1 MRISTGQSHLEVLLA
16 GLVAEAVSRDVPPDI
31 AQEAQAA
38 TRYAMQARSQRPAGL
53 LRRRA
58 EAYFS
63 AVVRRRVVRSA
74 RSAKASARLVLA
86 SVVDDLRRTGR
97 SGGDIWEELQRGWAQ
112 TVPQDVLEEYRPTL
126 CG

>member
-1 MRISTGQSHLEVLLA
+1 MRITTGQSHLEVLLA

-31 AQEAQAA
+31 AHEARAA
-38 TRYAMQARSQRPAGL
+38 TRRALETRSGRPVAL

-63 AVVRRRVVRSA
+63 AVVRRRVVRSG

-97 SGGDIWEELQRGWAQ
+97 SGVDIWDELQRGWAQ
-112 TVPQDVLEEYRPTL
+112 TVPQDVMEEYRLDL

>member
-1 MRISTGQSHLEVLLA
+1 MRVTTRQGCLETLLA

-31 AQEAQAA
+31 AQQAQIA
-38 TRYAMQARSQRPAGL
+38 TRRAMEARSQCPAGL

-63 AVVRRRVVRSA
+63 AVVRRRVVRGGG
-74 RSAKASARLVLA
+74 SAKASARLVVA

-97 SGGDIWEELQRGWAQ
+97 SGGDIWDELERGWAQ
-112 TVPQDVLEEYRPTL
+112 TVPHDVLEEYRLAL

>member
-1 MRISTGQSHLEVLLA
+1 MRIATKQSHLEMLLA
-16 GLVAEAVSRDVPPDI
+16 GLVAEAVTRDVPPDI
-31 AQEAQAA
+31 AREARAA
-38 TRYAMQARSQRPAGL
+38 TQRAMEARSQPSAGL

-63 AVVRRRVVRSA
+63 AVVRRRIVRSG
-74 RSAKASARLVLA
+74 RSAKASARLVVA

-97 SGGDIWEELQRGWAQ
+97 SGGDIWDELQRGWAQ
-112 TVPQDVLEEYRPTL
+112 TVPQDVLEEYRLTL